1 MSRADGNRP
10 PAGLVR
16 ALDLVAE
23 EVPGPDVAEATWARG
38 RSARRRR
45 HAVVAGGMASA
56 LVAGTLGWAALSPQE
71 GSPMLPAETPEATT
85 TDETPTTENPDSG
98 LAAVVTARAAALR
111 DRLEVDCLRGKGW
124 RVSVSTDT
132 GLREIGPSRAMQ
144 LDTPAHAAIAAADDL
159 ADCARLYRFGPEV
172 DQVPI
177 GGTPDD
183 DTQRVMETVYRHY
196 AEAAECFRREEGLI
210 LTVPD
215 EHAFVWEY
223 GIAGAVPWHPY
234 LGVVHAGRTVQ
245 EVHDQCPVRPW
256 EEPG

>member
-1 MSRADGNRP
+1 MSRADDNRP

-23 EVPGPDVAEATWARG
+23 DVPQADVAEVTWARG
-38 RSARRRR
+38 RTVRRRR

-71 GSPMLPAETPEATT
+71 GSPLLPAETPETTT
-85 TDETPTTENPDSG
+85 TDEARTTEGPDSG
-98 LAAVVTARAAALR
+98 LAAVVTARAVDLR
-111 DRLEVDCLRGKGW
+111 DRLEVDCLRGTGW
-124 RVSVSTDT
+124 TVSVSSQT
-132 GLREIGPSRAMQ
+132 GEREISPSRAMR
-144 LDTPAHAAIAAADDL
+144 LDNPVQVAVAAAAD
-159 ADCARLYRFGPEV
+159 CTRLYRFGPEV

-177 GGTPDD
+177 GETADD

-196 AEAAECFRREEGLI
+196 AEAAECLRREESLI

-223 GIAGAVPWHPY
+223 GLAGTVPWHPY
-234 LGVVHAGRTVQ
+234 LGVPGGTVQ
-245 EVHDQCPVRPW
+245 EMHDRCPIRPW
-256 EEPG
+256 GEQE